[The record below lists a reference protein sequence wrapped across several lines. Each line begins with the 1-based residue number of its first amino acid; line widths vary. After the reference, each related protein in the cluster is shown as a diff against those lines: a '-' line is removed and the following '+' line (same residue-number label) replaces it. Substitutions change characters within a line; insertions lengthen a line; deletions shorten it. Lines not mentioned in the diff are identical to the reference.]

1 MRAPSPT
8 VIQVESLSKTFRRD
22 GHDVTVLDDVSL
34 SVAAGRIAGVI
45 GPSGAGKST
54 LARTINLLECP
65 TSGTVTVAGQELTRL
80 RERDLQAARRRIG
93 TIFQS
98 ASLLSSRTVAGNVA
112 LPLELAGIGRAER
125 RARVAELVE
134 RVGLTHHA
142 GAYPA
147 QLSGGQ
153 RQRVGIARA
162 LALRPDVL
170 LSDEATSGLD
180 TATTRTILA
189 LLRELRDDLGL
200 TILLITHEMD
210 VVRDVCDEV
219 TLLRGGRVVE
229 SGALADLVA
238 DPRSAL
244 GRGLIPERPVGRP
257 AAGREAWRVRYTERQ
272 VDPAW
277 LALLQ
282 QEVGAPIELL
292 GAAVEAVDGRPAGHV
307 TIALPAGGPDLG
319 ALLAE
324 RGLDARRLPEV
335 ELDPLA
341 DGVPTPGAVP
351 DPSAATAVSNG
362 AGA

>member
-1 MRAPSPT
+1 M
-8 VIQVESLSKTFRRD
+8 IQVESLRKTFRRD
-22 GHDVTVLDDVSL
+22 GHDVVVLDDVSL
-34 SVAAGRIAGVI
+34 TVEAGRIAGVI

-54 LARTINLLECP
+54 LARTINLLERP
-65 TSGTVTVAGQELTRL
+65 TSGTVVVAGQELTRL
-80 RERDLQAARRRIG
+80 RERELQAARRRIG

-98 ASLLSSRTVAGNVA
+98 ASLLSARTVSGNVA

-125 RARVAELVE
+125 RRRVAELVE

-142 GAYPA
+142 DAYPA

-180 TATTRTILA
+180 PETTRTILA

-219 TLLRGGRVVE
+219 TLLRDGRVVE
-229 SGALADLVA
+229 SGPLQRLVTTP
-238 DPRSAL
+238 DSVL
-244 GRGLIPERPVGRP
+244 GRGLVPERPIG
-257 AAGREAWRVRYTERQ
+257 AAGAGRESWRIGYARAD

-277 LALLQ
+277 LATLQ
-282 QEVGAPIELL
+282 AELDAPIELL
-292 GAAVEAVDGRPAGHV
+292 GAAVEAIDGRPAGHV
-307 TIALPAGGPDLG
+307 TIALPAGGPDLR
-319 ALLAE
+319 ALLAG
-324 RGLDARRLPEV
+324 RGLDARRIDGDAAAAAADRLAAAAAG
-335 ELDPLA
+335 DPLA
-341 DGVPTPGAVP
+341 VAAEGA
-351 DPSAATAVSNG
+351 DR
-362 AGA
+362 